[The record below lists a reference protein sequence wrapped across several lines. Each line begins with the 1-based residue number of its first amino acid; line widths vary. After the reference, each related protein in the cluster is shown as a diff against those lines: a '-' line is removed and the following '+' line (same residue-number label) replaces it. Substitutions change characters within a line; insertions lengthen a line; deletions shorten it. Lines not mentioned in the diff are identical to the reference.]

1 MAQPNE
7 PREVQVLFPNEAK
20 AYMDSHEEGTY
31 TLLDVRQPFEY
42 EEAHLPG
49 AKLIPLPALANSLEA
64 LNPHQPILLYCAVGG
79 RSRMAAQ
86 LLSHHGFEAVYQLQG
101 GIDAWEA
108 PTASG
113 PVAFHLKFVKG
124 DEPPHQVIGIAY
136 QMEEGLRKLHQEILS
151 RTVETNLRSLLTQL
165 IKAEESHQQA
175 LVKLLEKVT
184 RGGIE
189 EESVL
194 ASLPAS
200 DEELIEGGIDVA
212 AFLRENERFLQTV
225 SGYLELTMMIEAQ
238 ALDLYLRMGNES
250 RNPVTKEVLLQIS
263 EEEKGHL
270 MMLGR
275 YLESRSQDPS
285 SLS

>member
-1 MAQPNE
+1 MAKPTV
-7 PREVQVLFPNEAK
+7 PREVQVLFPDQAK
-20 AYMDSHEEGTY
+20 AYMDSNEEGTY

-49 AKLIPLPALANSLEA
+49 AKLIPLPALADSLES
-64 LNPHQPILLYCAVGG
+64 LNPRRPILVYCAVGG

-86 LLSHHGFEAVYQLQG
+86 LLSNHGFETVYQLQG
-101 GIDAWEA
+101 GIDAWGA

-136 QMEEGLRKLHQEILS
+136 QMEEGLRKLHQQILS
-151 RTVETNLRSLLTQL
+151 RTIETNLRSLLTQL
-165 IKAEESHQQA
+165 IKAEESHQQT

-184 RGGIE
+184 PGGIAK
-189 EESVL
+189 ESVI
-194 ASLPAS
+194 ASLLAS

-212 AFLRENERFLQTV
+212 AFMHQNERFLQTV

-250 RNPVTKEVLLQIS
+250 RNPVTQEVLLQIS

-275 YLESRSQDPS
+275 YLERRSQEQPA
-285 SLS
+285 